1 MLFFFQEIMKF
12 IDYITIKVKSG
23 AGGDGCVSFRRE
35 KYVPNGGPDGGD
47 GGNGGNVIVIADK
60 GLNSLSDYR
69 RGKLYKAE
77 PGEPGKGARRHG
89 KNGEDLVLKVPK
101 GTLIRELSSGRVMA
115 DMSGDTDKVILIPG
129 GKGGLG
135 NQHFATSR
143 MQAPKYA
150 KAGEEAKEYEISLE
164 LKLIADVGL
173 AGFPN
178 AGKSTLL
185 SVMSNARPKIA
196 DYPFTTLTPSLGVVD
211 MGHGESFVMA
221 DIPGLIE
228 GASEGVGLG
237 HDFLRHIERN
247 RLIVHLVD
255 IAKTDGREPVEA
267 IKAINNELSTFSEKV
282 ANKPQILVLNKID
295 IVTDEEIDTV
305 VSDVKKAFNCEIY
318 LISAATGTGIKELK
332 SAIWKKLSELPKEE
346 FVYEADFEHA
356 DEPVGSGWSL
366 EINEDGEY
374 VVEGPK
380 IERMLG
386 YTNLES
392 EKGYLFFTKFIKDEG
407 IEQALKDAGIEDG
420 DTVRM
425 YGLTFD
431 YFV

>member
-1 MLFFFQEIMKF
+1 MKF
-12 IDYITIKVKSG
+12 IDYVTIKVKNG

-47 GGNGGNVIVIADK
+47 GGNGGSVIIVADK

-89 KNGEDLVLKVPK
+89 KNGQDLILKVPK
-101 GTLIRELSSGRVMA
+101 GTLIRELSSGKVMA
-115 DMSGDTDKVILIPG
+115 DMSGDTTEVVLIPG
-129 GKGGLG
+129 GRGGLG

-150 KAGEEAKEYEISLE
+150 KPGEESTELEVSFE

-196 DYPFTTLTPSLGVVD
+196 DYPFTTLEPSLGVVD
-211 MGHGESFVMA
+211 MGDGESFVMA

-228 GASEGVGLG
+228 GASDGVGLG

-255 IAKTDGREPVEA
+255 AAKTDGRDTIDAIEA
-267 IKAINNELSTFSEKV
+267 INKELSDFSDII
-282 ANKPQILVLNKID
+282 ASKPQILVLNKID
-295 IVTDEEIDTV
+295 SVESNDLENQLKDIKDKFGLEAICISAVTGEGI
-305 VSDVKKAFNCEIY
+305 SDLKKAIWD
-318 LISAATGTGIKELK
+318 KLK
-332 SAIWKKLSELPKEE
+332 ELPKED
-346 FVYEADFEHA
+346 FVYEVDYEKF
-356 DEPVGSGWSL
+356 DEPIGSGWTL
-366 EINEDGEY
+366 EINDDGEY

-392 EKGYLFFTKFIKDEG
+392 EKGYLFFTKFIKEEG
-407 IEQALKDAGIEDG
+407 IEKALKDAGISEG

-425 YGLTFD
+425 YGLTFE